1 MRKKVLYFFFLL
13 RWDLLFSLLPFPFL
27 SILSFLS
34 SLFCFSQYTALILL
48 SCSFFFRCYC
58 HFFRRLFYVIYTPFI
73 CSCPYPYF
81 SCHYAN
87 ISLFSVC
94 EHISLIRVRT
104 YLSYQ
109 CTNTSLLSVYEHIS
123 LISVRTHLSYHYT
136 NISLLP
142 VYEHIS
148 LISVRTHLSYHY
160 TNISLLSLLI
170 LSYQSSVTAFTLTTS
185 AFSSL
190 F

>member
-1 MRKKVLYFFFLL
+1 MIEEDEKESLVFSFLTSMRSIILPLPV
-13 RWDLLFSLLPFPFL
+13 SPSPLLPFPFL

-123 LISVRTHLSYHYT
+123 LLS
-136 NISLLP
+136 

-148 LISVRTHLSYHY
+148 LISV
-160 TNISLLSLLI
+160 
-170 LSYQSSVTAFTLTTS
+170 
-185 AFSSL
+185 
-190 F
+190 